1 MITNQFKMI
10 ITLTAHKEIKYVYN
24 YISKNLYS
32 KVAAKRLMN
41 EIEKETVYLK
51 SLPKMYEQIKGTSN
65 FKRIYRKVVINNYV
79 LIYTVDDE
87 NKIVCIVHFYYS
99 GKNYLDLI

>member
-1 MITNQFKMI
+1 MITNQFKVI
-10 ITLTAHKEIKYVYN
+10 VTHTAYNEIKEAYN

-32 KVAAKRLMN
+32 KVAAEMLMK
-41 EIEKETVYLK
+41 EIDKEIIYLK
-51 SLPKMYEQIKGTSN
+51 SLPKMYARIKQSSN
-65 FKRIYRKVVINNYV
+65 FERIYRKVVINNYV

-87 NKIVCIVHFYYS
+87 NEIVCIVHFYYS